1 MTTPSFLREQAD
13 GVIISV
19 KVQPRASANE
29 IGQPLGGE
37 LRLKVTAPPVDA
49 AANEAVV
56 RLLAEVLGCPRNRV
70 ELARGH
76 TSRHKV
82 FKIYGLSAET
92 AAARLLNP
100 SSDG

>member
-1 MTTPSFLREQAD
+1 
-13 GVIISV
+13 
-19 KVQPRASANE
+19 
-29 IGQPLGGE
+29 
-37 LRLKVTAPPVDA
+37 
-49 AANEAVV
+49 
-56 RLLAEVLGCPRNRV
+56 V